1 MKSRPVL
8 LAAVIGLAVTLLA
21 LAPPGGQGLLVHEW
35 AAKGDRRVPPVA
47 VLIEL
52 GLKDAQVTPWA
63 GKATVTGAT
72 VVHREGYAFRADDR
86 LTDPDGWQASSHKAG
101 AAAA

>member
-1 MKSRPVL
+1 MKLRPAL
-8 LAAVIGLAVTLLA
+8 LTAVVVVTVTLLA
-21 LAPPGGQGLLVHEW
+21 LAPTEREGLLVHEW

-72 VVHREGYAFRADDR
+72 VVRREGYAFQKDDR
-86 LTDPDGWQASSHKAG
+86 LTDPDGWQASSHQPA
-101 AAAA
+101 

>member
-1 MKSRPVL
+1 MKLRPVL
-8 LAAVIGLAVTLLA
+8 LTAVIGLAVTLLA

-52 GLKDAQVTPWA
+52 GRKDTEVTAWA
-63 GKATVTGAT
+63 GKAAVTGAT
-72 VVHREGYAFRADDR
+72 VVHREGYAFQKDDK
-86 LTDPDGWQASSHKAG
+86 LADPDGWQASSHR
-101 AAAA
+101 AA